1 MPRSQR
7 PSNPWGAALAIA
19 AALLACRAREGE
31 RCVCAEDCGE
41 GLLCVAASRVLAP
54 GECSPAV
61 GEDANPGVCLSA
73 EEAAE
78 DGGAGGPPEIFMDLG
93 SKLDFEP
100 GPLPDPDTETGVS
113 TSEGTST
120 SGGTSE
126 GTSSSGGTTDAST
139 GSTSEASTGSSS
151 GGSTDAASTGS
162 SGGSTGGSSGSTS
175 VGT

>member
-1 MPRSQR
+1 MARSRR
-7 PSNPWGAALAIA
+7 PSNPWGVALAIA

-41 GLLCVAASRVLAP
+41 GLLCVASGRVLAA

-100 GPLPDPDTETGVS
+100 GPLPDPDTETGV
-113 TSEGTST
+113 GTSS

-126 GTSSSGGTTDAST
+126 GSTSSGGTTEASSSSGGTTDASS
-139 GSTSEASTGSSS
+139 GST
-151 GGSTDAASTGS
+151 TDASTGS
-162 SGGSTGGSSGSTS
+162 SGGSTGSSSGSTS